1 MEENILFLGNK
12 KATRHNLMGK
22 LKQWYWI
29 EKFNNPVGIITL
41 LIISVVFGTLIAY
54 KGITAAALILV
65 VLFVPTVVFGIVA
78 YPVFGITIL
87 LIMAY
92 LLFFI
97 MRVGINFPLGTAMD
111 GIQALLIL
119 GFFIYQRK
127 YPDWSVFRGPI
138 SFMILVWIGY
148 NIMEVI
154 NPIAESRLAWVYT
167 IRSVAVVM
175 LMYFVF
181 MFQIKTVSAIRGI
194 IKMWLLL
201 SIFAALYA
209 YKQEYIGFSAAEDE
223 WLHSDPNIANLL
235 FIAGHWRKFS
245 IFSDP
250 VAFSYNMVV
259 SSILCIGLLTYVRTF
274 WKKIVLMLLIALFF
288 SAMLFSGT
296 RGAYVLL
303 PAAMVLFLILRFNRQ
318 VLFGTAIAGVF
329 MVFLIFVPTSNSN
342 IVRFQT
348 AFKPSDDESFKL
360 RTANQKRIQ
369 PYIWAHPIGGGLGA
383 TGAWGQRFAPN
394 SYLANFPP
402 DSGYVRIAVELGWVG
417 LLLFCIFMFF
427 ILREGINNYFLIQ
440 DQELKTY
447 CMTMLMIVF
456 AYNIG
461 NYPQEALVQF
471 PSNIY
476 FYLATALINI
486 TRRIELKQIAKRQKE
501 ADLSDKVYAARM
513 NVVV

>member
-1 MEENILFLGNK
+1 MQNNASGTDLRSRLKHLFWVQ
-12 KATRHNLMGK
+12 K
-22 LKQWYWI
+22 LS
-29 EKFNNPVGIITL
+29 NTTGL
-41 LIISVVFGTLIAY
+41 LLLLAVSLVMGTLIAY
-54 KGITAAALILV
+54 YGIFACAAILGLIIGPLMIYGI
-65 VLFVPTVVFGIVA
+65 VVF
-78 YPVFGITIL
+78 PLFGISVL
-87 LIMAY
+87 LVMAY

-97 MRVGINFPLGTAMD
+97 MRLGINFPLGTVMD
-111 GIQALLIL
+111 GIQVLLIL
-119 GFFIYQRK
+119 GFFIYQKK
-127 YPDWSVFRGPI
+127 YPDWTVFRGPV
-138 SFMILVWIGY
+138 SFMILVWIAY
-148 NIMEVI
+148 NMIEVA
-154 NPIAESRLAWVYT
+154 NPVAESRLAWVYT

-181 MFQIKTVSAIRGI
+181 MFQIKTVKAIRNLLY
-194 IKMWLLL
+194 MWLML

-209 YKQEYIGFSAAEDE
+209 YKQEYIGFSTAEDE

-235 FIAGHWRKFS
+235 FIAGRWRKFS

-259 SSILCIGLLTYVRTF
+259 SSILCIALLTVVKKI
-274 WKKIVLMLLIALFF
+274 WKKVVLAILIAMFF

-303 PAAMVLFLILRFNRQ
+303 PAAMALFLILRFSRQ
-318 VLFGTAIAGVF
+318 VLVGTAIAGVF
-329 MVFLIFVPTSNSN
+329 ILFLIFVPTADPN

-369 PYIWAHPIGGGLGA
+369 PYIWTHPMGGGLGA

-394 SYLANFPP
+394 SFLANFPP
-402 DSGYVRIAVELGWVG
+402 DSGYVRIAVELGWIG
-417 LLLFCIFMFF
+417 LLLFCILMYF
-427 ILREGINNYFLIQ
+427 ILREGVNNYYLIENK
-440 DQELKTY
+440 ELKTY
-447 CMTMLMIVF
+447 CMAMLLIVF

-476 FYLATALINI
+476 FYLAVALINI
-486 TRRIELKQIAKRQKE
+486 IKRINDREVALKEKIT
-501 ADLSDKVYAARM
+501 L
-513 NVVV
+513 